1 MNRFGLLTGG
11 NASHLLALEPVG
23 RESEV
28 LSANLGRVTGP

>member
-1 MNRFGLLTGG
+1 MNRSGLLTVG
-11 NASHLLALEPVG
+11 NTSDLLALEPVG